1 MYVSSILTLQLI
13 VSETDC
19 GICDLRVEAEETA
32 DVNIITKEFD
42 CKFLY
47 SRGYDGFLIWCK
59 HTEKALLAVNTSV
72 LK

>member
-13 VSETDC
+13 ASETDC

-32 DVNIITKEFD
+32 DVNVITKEFD

-47 SRGYDGFLIWCK
+47 SRGYDGFLI
-59 HTEKALLAVNTSV
+59 
-72 LK
+72 